1 MSRVSSGRRRSFL
14 TCCASLLAFA
24 ATFIL
29 SCAAIGRFLPFPDV
43 PVVRTKVA
51 HFAAHH
57 DDYDTLF
64 LGSSHFY
71 YQVIPSVFDTL
82 TAGSGHPTRSFNAGI
97 AGLRPP
103 EDGYLLDRFLALSR
117 GNLRHVFFELAILRT
132 RLDNADSRRAVYW
145 HDWRRMRM
153 IWRATMSE
161 LGKKN
166 LSDGIGP
173 VRERLCNL
181 LVHLLLFLRHETNV
195 GRGEIVTARFT
206 ALRPAQS
213 ANADLGAALD
223 GWIPTNLPEVMQG
236 EMLSRYERE
245 VAERRRQP
253 ARKYFGDSISQE
265 ALYRMVDAIEKVG
278 AIPVLVVPPTTD
290 TKNFRP
296 IGGGS
301 RFIILDFCDLE
312 TFPELYEPGH
322 RLDLTHLNT
331 AGARIFSRLLGKR
344 FLEETARPR

>member
-1 MSRVSSGRRRSFL
+1 MTF
-14 TCCASLLAFA
+14 CASFVAFA
-24 ATFIL
+24 GTFIL
-29 SCAAIGRFLPFPDV
+29 TSAGIGWLLPFPDV
-43 PVVRTKVA
+43 PVVQTKLA
-51 HFAAHH
+51 HFAAHREQ
-57 DDYDTLF
+57 YDTLF

-71 YQVIPSVFDTL
+71 FQIIPSVFDAV
-82 TAGSGHPTRSFNAGI
+82 TAGSAQPTHSFNAGI

-103 EDGYLLDRFLALSR
+103 EDGYLLERILELSA
-117 GNLRHVFFELAILRT
+117 GNLRHVFVELAVLRP
-132 RLDNADSRRAVYW
+132 RVDNAETRRATYW

-153 IWRATMSE
+153 IWRATMTE

-166 LSDGIGP
+166 LSEGVGP
-173 VRERLCNL
+173 LRERLSDL

-206 ALRPAQS
+206 ASRPAQT

-223 GWIPTNLPEVMQG
+223 GWIPTNLPEIMQG

-245 VAERRRQP
+245 LAERRRQP

-265 ALYRMVDAIEKVG
+265 ALYRMVNAVEKVG

-296 IGGGS
+296 IGGES
-301 RFIILDFCDLE
+301 RFIVLDFCDLE
-312 TFPELYEPGH
+312 KFPELYEPGH

-331 AGARIFSRLLGKR
+331 AGAHIFSRLLGQR
-344 FLEETARPR
+344 FLEEMARTR